1 MKKIKKILIF
11 TFITVLGLLS
21 FVLPLTV
28 SAQWEDT
35 NNNPVLTTEW
45 EQYKVAPY
53 SRINT
58 YQDYFIVSYNIS
70 LADINNKVLVFNKY
84 SVLDY
89 WGVFGGGQNE
99 ILIEYTNKPSVL
111 RKTGY
116 YINSNTMTETEK
128 EEAYNRFFNSQFLFM
143 NEDLDGVSKITLTL
157 WLNSNGFSKSPPD
170 YLELDYY
177 NDIVYLI
184 PINELPALNSF
195 NLKSMKFYFKDF
207 VTWLG
212 SGFYVFD
219 FSHIPN
225 SYDYFIFNF
234 DNNVS
239 RTLYYGIDLDKTLNI
254 NTDIGIRLVDRNN
267 LHWKIKFTSSF
278 NNEDNYFIAYDY
290 NYIINLKDSLS
301 RDVLDAYNTGYN
313 NGYDNGFID
322 GGNEGMLEGYL
333 SGYDEGYYN
342 GYDQGINV
350 VSDLSFYSLIS
361 QVFSGIGTFLAIELL
376 PNITFGA
383 IFAVPLVFGIIF
395 FIIGK
400 RGGKD
405 D

>member
-11 TFITVLGLLS
+11 IFITVLGLLS
-21 FVLPLTV
+21 FALPFSV

-53 SRINT
+53 SRTDT
-58 YQDYFIVSYNIS
+58 YQDYFVVNYNIP

-128 EEAYNRFFNSQFLFM
+128 EDAYNRFFNSQFLFM

-157 WLNSNGFSKSPPD
+157 WLNSNGFSKNPPD

-177 NDIVYLI
+177 NDIVYLM
-184 PINELPALNSF
+184 PIDDLPALNSF
-195 NLKSMKFYFKDF
+195 NLKSMKFYFKDYATYIG
-207 VTWLG
+207 VG
-212 SGFYVFD
+212 DYRFD
-219 FSHIPN
+219 FSHIP
-225 SYDYFIFNF
+225 STYDYFIFNIGNKGIYTEGDIGYF
-234 DNNVS
+234 EILNN
-239 RTLYYGIDLDKTLNI
+239 DF
-254 NTDIGIRLVDRNN
+254 GIRLIDRDELEWEIFFNE
-267 LHWKIKFTSSF
+267 SF
-278 NNEDNYFIAYDY
+278 DNDDYYFVAYDY
-290 NYIINLKDSLS
+290 NYIINLNDSLS
-301 RDVLDAYNTGYN
+301 RDIIDSYNTGFRS
-313 NGYDNGFID
+313 GKDKGFEE
-322 GGNEGMLEGYL
+322 GQSEASSYWYYEGLREGKEEGMRLA
-333 SGYDEGYYN
+333 
-342 GYDQGINV
+342 
-350 VSDLSFYSLIS
+350 SDNTFFGLIS
-361 QVFSGIGTFLAIELL
+361 QVFAGLGTFLAIELL